1 MKKIFLVLFVIAI
14 AMTQCNTPKP
24 TTTTSASDTLNSNVN
39 QKSPDTSMMSKDT
52 SMRRD
57 SIRLHQRLAAYKKKY
72 LVTLFLLMQLYSNFF
87 WEQACLLFPI
97 PSFLILPLPKTMIFF
112 SMVQEEYIEGY
123 YRCRTKRRYPELQ
136 CTI

>member
-52 SMRRD
+52 SRRRD
-57 SIRLHQRLAAYKKKY
+57 SIRLHQRLAAYKKY